1 MRRSEDAGAD
11 GNRDPDGYACLY
23 DGQEASRWSMPPP
36 RPVYQVSQHL
46 VSIPVTLNAPGRR
59 VVKLISAFTSRPL
72 RAFMYV
78 RMENAGDRIRAV
90 RTAARTSGPTSPD
103 LPLGTG
109 SVDSSL
115 TRTFEE
121 FYGAEHGGLFG
132 ALFLLTGNR
141 QEAEDVMQEAFLKV
155 WERWDRVKTM
165 ENPPGYLY
173 RTAMNAFRMRRR
185 RAAVAARRFVRHLA
199 RSEDLERAEARHE
212 VDRALLRLSPR
223 QRAAVVLTELLEF
236 DSNAAGRV
244 LGVKPTTVRKLAQQG
259 REAIRR
265 SVGER
270 DE

>member
-1 MRRSEDAGAD
+1 
-11 GNRDPDGYACLY
+11 
-23 DGQEASRWSMPPP
+23 
-36 RPVYQVSQHL
+36 
-46 VSIPVTLNAPGRR
+46 
-59 VVKLISAFTSRPL
+59 
-72 RAFMYV
+72 MYGE
-78 RMENAGDRIRAV
+78 MGNAGDRIRAV
-90 RTAARTSGPTSPD
+90 HTGPQPSGLNEPD
-103 LPLGTG
+103 LATG
-109 SVDSSL
+109 VGPVDSSL

-121 FYGAEHGGLFG
+121 FYGAEHAGLFG
-132 ALFLLTGNR
+132 AHVRLTGNR

-155 WERWDRVKTM
+155 WERWDRVKAM

-185 RAAVAARRFVRHLA
+185 RAAVAARRLVRHLT
-199 RSEDLERAEARHE
+199 RSEDLERSEAKHE

-244 LGVKPTTVRKLAQQG
+244 LGIRATTVRKLAQQG